1 MQWTVFDLEFNALLP
16 EPGQPW
22 SEDLH
27 ITCGSIFSTCD
38 LWPNVWYEAV
48 GPNGPDGRESQGLYM
63 SASTVKAFVEA
74 LETMA
79 SKGHILVTWGGSATD
94 WRMLAKEC
102 PEKNDAIRALALN
115 SVDIPMCS
123 CMSIGMMMG
132 LNAACMAIG
141 LDLKDSEASSKVP
154 DMWLQPDLR
163 EKVLQ
168 HVSNDSY
175 ATMQVVLRA
184 SLTKQL
190 PWITKKGHLKTW
202 TPVVFATVRQC
213 LAKELPKVPFEIG
226 PNHNAKLLARWL
238 LLT

>member
-22 SEDLH
+22 PESLH

-38 LWPNVWYEAV
+38 LWPNVWYEAHSD
-48 GPNGPDGRESQGLYM
+48 NLDAEGLFM
-63 SASTVKAFVEA
+63 SEKTVRAFVEA
-74 LETMA
+74 LECMA
-79 SKGHILVTWGGSATD
+79 SKGHTLVTWGGSATD

-102 PEKNDAIRALALN
+102 PDKSETIRSLALN
-115 SVDIPMCS
+115 SVDVPMCS

-154 DMWLQPDLR
+154 DMWLQADQR
-163 EKVLQ
+163 QKVLQ

-175 ATMQVVLRA
+175 ATMQIVLRA
-184 SLTKQL
+184 TLTKEL
-190 PWITKKGHLKTW
+190 PWITKKGHMKTW
-202 TPVVFATVRQC
+202 SPVVLATVRQC

-238 LLT
+238 LLPS